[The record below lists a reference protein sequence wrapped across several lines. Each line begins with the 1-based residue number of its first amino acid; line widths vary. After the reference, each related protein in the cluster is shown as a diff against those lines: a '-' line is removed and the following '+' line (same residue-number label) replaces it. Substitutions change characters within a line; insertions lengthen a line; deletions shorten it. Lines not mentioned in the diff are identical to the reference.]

1 MEELLKSLDS
11 DLVLIEAVV
20 GEETIELH
28 AKKDTVEETCPYCG
42 ATSKSIHSVYRKT
55 ISDLPVQEKMVK
67 IILHRRL
74 FVCRNKGCSRPLFPE
89 TLSFVER
96 YGRRT
101 NRLTKKI
108 KEIAM
113 NMSARSAKKVV
124 NEGISTISD
133 DTILRILKKTT
144 NHS

>member
-11 DLVLIEAVV
+11 DLVLVKAVV

-28 AKKDTVEETCPYCG
+28 ARRDTIEETCPYCG
-42 ATSKSIHSVYRKT
+42 DTSKSVHSVYRKT

-67 IILHRRL
+67 IILHKRL
-74 FVCRNKGCSRPLFPE
+74 FFCKNADCSRPLFSE
-89 TLSFVER
+89 TLSFVDR

-101 NRLTKKI
+101 SRLTKKI
-108 KEIAM
+108 KDIAM

-124 NEGISTISD
+124 NEGISNISD